1 MLKKLINIS
10 RLVEALRS
18 LRNFSVTGDVEEVV
32 VLDNLTVKEDK
43 NIITIS
49 GLNEDLE
56 ENCFIINT
64 NQILSFEEDDF
75 CDGKSIDLHLFN
87 DKLILIEE
95 F

>member
-1 MLKKLINIS
+1 MLKNLVNVSK
-10 RLVEALRS
+10 LVEVLRS

-49 GLNEDLE
+49 GLDEELE
-56 ENCFIINT
+56 ENCFIINIAE
-64 NQILSFEEDDF
+64 ILAFEEDDF